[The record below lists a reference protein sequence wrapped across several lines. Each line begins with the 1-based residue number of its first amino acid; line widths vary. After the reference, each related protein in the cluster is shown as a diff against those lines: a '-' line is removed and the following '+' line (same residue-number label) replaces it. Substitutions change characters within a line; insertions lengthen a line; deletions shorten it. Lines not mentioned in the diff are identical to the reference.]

1 MGFDPFDFDTNVT
14 VGRMTGVIKLSIQ
27 IDDFF
32 VEVLRR

>member
-14 VGRMTGVIKLSIQ
+14 VGRMTEVMKLSIQ